1 MTRLLPALLLCA
13 GVAGAADAPVP
24 APSTFTVDIDRYAG
38 TWYEIARMPHF
49 FQRNCA
55 RDTTA
60 HYLREGDA
68 VRVTNRC
75 VDADGEEIKAE
86 GRARVVE
93 PASNRKLKVG
103 FLSIFGWYPFEGDYW
118 ILDLDPDYRW
128 VLVGT
133 PSREYG
139 WILARDPQLDPALR
153 ADLSARLK
161 ALGYDP
167 QTFTDTPQGTP

>member
-1 MTRLLPALLLCA
+1 
-13 GVAGAADAPVP
+13 
-24 APSTFTVDIDRYAG
+24 
-38 TWYEIARMPHF
+38 
-49 FQRNCA
+49 
-55 RDTTA
+55 
-60 HYLREGDA
+60 
-68 VRVTNRC
+68 

-103 FLSIFGWYPFEGDYW
+103 FLSIFGWYPFAGDYW

-139 WILARDPQLDPALR
+139 WILARDPQLDPSLR

-167 QTFTDTPQGTP
+167 QTFTDTPQSTP